1 MKLGLF
7 SKKLVIAGLISVSAV
22 GVSSAMRNEGPQP
35 GYLHRMYEW
44 WKRLG
49 NRDFMLYAFPV
60 AQGDDGKFY
69 VLVNENGTPFSM
81 PIQHRPHRSF
91 IPSPQIGIT
100 TLADAVPGLNV
111 YWAKGRLMVGW
122 GDVHQYYKE
131 RNQAYM
137 AETLVEQVTDG
148 CFKKGAGI
156 QIDDHW
162 FWGRQLNYTK
172 RACYM
177 NRDSETNQDK
187 NIVVFLKATYKPLDD
202 CKYHPGRVVKLAWLP
217 IIDKGGPVTGGAW
230 IDLNALNKL
239 QQSARSRDVQWFNLL
254 EQYWNNRPLTTGG
267 YRAGAEEKLFG
278 KKSERKTVYRR
289 VIKFRNLEEEKEK
302 QD

>member
-1 MKLGLF
+1 MSIGSF
-7 SKKLVIAGLISVSAV
+7 YKKLIMVGLISVGAV
-22 GVSSAMRNEGPQP
+22 GISSAMQNEGPKP

-49 NRDFMLYAFPV
+49 NRDFTLYAFPV

-91 IPSPQIGIT
+91 MPSPQIGIT
-100 TLADAVPGLNV
+100 TLADAIPGLNIF
-111 YWAKGRLMVGW
+111 WAKGRPMVGW

-156 QIDDHW
+156 QIDDNW
-162 FWGRQLNYTK
+162 FWGGQLNYTK

-177 NRDSETNQDK
+177 NRDILTKQDE
-187 NIVVFLKATYKPLDD
+187 NIVVFLKATYKPLED
-202 CKYHPGRVVKLAWLP
+202 CNYKPGRIIKLAWVP
-217 IIDKGGPVTGGAW
+217 IIDKGGQFTGGGGL
-230 IDLNALNKL
+230 DLTVLNQL
-239 QQSARSRDVQWFNLL
+239 QQSERSRDPQWFFLL
-254 EQYWNNRPLTTGG
+254 EQYWNNKPLTTGG

-289 VIKFRNLEEEKEK
+289 VITLPNPLEE
-302 QD
+302 Q